1 MRKNHSNAKN
11 PSERSGGFFSYWL
24 FLVLDYEIM
33 LVFGGAAEQVEVP

>member
-1 MRKNHSNAKN
+1 MLKTR
-11 PSERSGGFFSYWL
+11 RSDPAGSFVYWL